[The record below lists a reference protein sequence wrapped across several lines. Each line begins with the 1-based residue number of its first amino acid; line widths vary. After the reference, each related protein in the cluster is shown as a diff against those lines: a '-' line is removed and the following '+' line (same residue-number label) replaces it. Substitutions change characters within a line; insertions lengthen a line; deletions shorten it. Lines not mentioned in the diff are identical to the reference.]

1 MRALVFLAGASTR
14 RSMASEFAVSP
25 EVIDSEVLKSY
36 KGLAAKFF
44 DIWLESV
51 QFRARCSGD
60 YLQKPK
66 WARYTIS
73 ATRPQSALQTLPLL
87 RGKQASSLVQIR
99 SNSLQYRFRH
109 KSISVR
115 VQILRVL
122 RQFCETVFRSFE
134 LLLRN
139 APIRRRLHIYRAWQ
153 IDSRGWKKRKRPCR
167 RKIHHPDRTEAC
179 FQLWR

>member
-73 ATRPQSALQTLPLL
+73 ATRPPSALQTLPLL

-99 SNSLQYRFRH
+99 SNSLQDRFRH
-109 KSISVR
+109 KSISV
-115 VQILRVL
+115 QAESLSFKTVL
-122 RQFCETVFRSFE
+122 RDSIQK
-134 LLLRN
+134 LRAAASQCSDPAEAAYLSGLAN
-139 APIRRRLHIYRAWQ
+139 RFQRLE
-153 IDSRGWKKRKRPCR
+153 
-167 RKIHHPDRTEAC
+167 EAEASMSA
-179 FQLWR
+179 QNPSS